1 MNNFNQ
7 HDQLSLEDVRRLER
21 NSRFYHEYRRAVE
34 NVFRAFPENTT
45 IMVPFE
51 FAVALED
58 LRRIHQEAEGDE

>member
-1 MNNFNQ
+1 MSNFNETAQ
-7 HDQLSLEDVRRLER
+7 YAMENKRRLER

-34 NVFRAFPENTT
+34 NVFRALPENTT

-51 FAVALED
+51 FAVALGD

>member
-1 MNNFNQ
+1 MNNFNNP
-7 HDQLSLEDVRRLER
+7 DQLSLEDVRRLER